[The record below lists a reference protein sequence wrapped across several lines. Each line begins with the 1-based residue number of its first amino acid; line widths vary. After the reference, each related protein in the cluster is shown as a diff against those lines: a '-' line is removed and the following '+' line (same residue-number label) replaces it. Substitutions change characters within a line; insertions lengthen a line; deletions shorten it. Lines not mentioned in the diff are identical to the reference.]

1 MSRRQLEYLESII
14 DRNEEGDEGE
24 KVDEGVELD
33 ARERRMFDSASRV
46 LLVLAGPW
54 KVLV

>member
-33 ARERRMFDSASRV
+33 ARERWMFDSASRV